1 MNTPEDIYKIITS
14 IEDSQDYLELG
25 EVDLLVY
32 PLQKLSHENWEH
44 LIIQIKDWTE
54 KQRMIL
60 TNAIIEIDDNKKS
73 DYDTAKI
80 FALSLILAEQKN
92 AEVLMEHLD
101 FLNNGIPKD
110 IEIINQLFDK
120 IKWLENNQQNLFLNF
135 EKAHSLINQLYI
147 NGVIVNATQLPDNN

>member
-1 MNTPEDIYKIITS
+1 MNTTEDIYKIITS

-44 LIIQIKDWTE
+44 LMIQIKDWTE

-110 IEIINQLFDK
+110 IELINQLFDK